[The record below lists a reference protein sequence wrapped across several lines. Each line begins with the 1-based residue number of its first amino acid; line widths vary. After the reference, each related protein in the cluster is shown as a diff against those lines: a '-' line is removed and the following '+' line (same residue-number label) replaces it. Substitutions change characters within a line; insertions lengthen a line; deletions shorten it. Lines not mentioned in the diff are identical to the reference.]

1 MIKHFIY
8 LDQQKM
14 YSLSSQIFEGITEF
28 IVNEDNNSLDKKEEQ
43 KGPVGSGKI
52 LADVINTSTKST
64 EKRFLHDY
72 SYTIF
77 ENYLLEN
84 NKIVSFSTEDL
95 DYSNIDD
102 YSFIK
107 IKAKAKFND
116 IDKINE
122 LFRDFNKIG
131 ESLTHVRLSQDIEL
145 KEAELKAE
153 TNPKKVEQLIKEID
167 SIGNSK
173 NLKKLARLNN
183 LQRSQSFLDN
193 LSVLTQYGFS
203 NQFEIEQNLD
213 KLKFSTFL
221 KRECL
226 REKEDILIKKFSRI
240 TEKEI
245 VVVGIITQG
254 VSSQAPLVGDS
265 NNLINLK
272 ELLSNFIDHLA
283 NIEHSISG
291 KSEYEIIIDPI
302 AVYVEL

>member
-52 LADVINTSTKST
+52 LADVINTSTKSI

-72 SYTIF
+72 SYTVF
-77 ENYLLEN
+77 ENHLVEN
-84 NKIVSFSTEDL
+84 NKIISLSIEDY
-95 DYSNIDD
+95 DSSKIND

-116 IDKINE
+116 MNKINE

-131 ESLTHVRLSQDIEL
+131 ESLAHMGLSKEIERKEVEL
-145 KEAELKAE
+145 KVES
-153 TNPKKVEQLIKEID
+153 NPKKIEQLIKEID
-167 SIGNSK
+167 LIGNPK

-183 LQRSQSFLDN
+183 LQRSQNFLDN
-193 LSVLTQYGFS
+193 LAVLTQYGFS
-203 NQFEIEQNLD
+203 DQFEIEQNLD
-213 KLKFSTFL
+213 NLTFSTFL

-226 REKEDILIKKFSRI
+226 REKEDTLIKKFSRI

-254 VSSQAPLVGDS
+254 TSSQEPLIEDKD
-265 NNLINLK
+265 NLVNLK
-272 ELLSNFIDHLA
+272 ALLSNFIDHLA
-283 NIEHSISG
+283 NIEYSISG
-291 KSEYEIIIDPI
+291 KSENEIIIDPI

>member
-52 LADVINTSTKST
+52 LADVINTSTKSI

-72 SYTIF
+72 SYTVF
-77 ENYLLEN
+77 ENHLVEN
-84 NKIVSFSTEDL
+84 NKIISLSIEDY
-95 DYSNIDD
+95 DSSKIND

-116 IDKINE
+116 VNKINE

-131 ESLTHVRLSQDIEL
+131 ESLAHMGLSEEIERKEVEL
-145 KEAELKAE
+145 KVES
-153 TNPKKVEQLIKEID
+153 NPKKIEQLIKEID
-167 SIGNSK
+167 LIGNPK

-183 LQRSQSFLDN
+183 LQRSQNFLDN

-203 NQFEIEQNLD
+203 DQFEIEQNLD
-213 KLKFSTFL
+213 NLTFSTFL

-226 REKEDILIKKFSRI
+226 REKEDTLIKKFSRI

-254 VSSQAPLVGDS
+254 TSSQEPLIEDKD
-265 NNLINLK
+265 NLVNLK
-272 ELLSNFIDHLA
+272 ALLSNFIDHLA
-283 NIEHSISG
+283 NIEYSISG
-291 KSEYEIIIDPI
+291 KSENEIIIDPI